1 MKDLIRSGLVA
12 LLAALVACSDSS
24 DNAPAPQP
32 LLARYVLSS
41 QDSVPEGVAF
51 DPVDRAFYAT
61 SLQGASITR
70 IAADGSETLFRPADN
85 RARLGGVKIDAN
97 TRRLW
102 VCANQVDA
110 MDNRVW
116 VFDLDSGA
124 QVLEFLLGAL
134 SPGGDCNDLA
144 LDDSGVAFVTD
155 PANPFIYR
163 LDPVSEQGEVLAT
176 DPLFID
182 ITGAGLGLNGIALS
196 PDGSAL
202 LVAKFAP
209 AGLLRVSLPDAATI
223 TQVALSGDALPPP
236 DGLAVLDGELYS
248 VSDRAVSRVRLG
260 AGDAS
265 GEVSVATQ
273 ISGLSTATIADEQL
287 YVIKSEVFNF
297 VLERPLEL
305 PFEIFRVDL
314 ADFPP

>member
-85 RARLGGVKIDAN
+85 RARLGGVKIDAD

-116 VFDLDSGA
+116 VFDLDSGT